1 MVNPNDFPSLLCYY
15 VAYFVDHAPTW
26 EFRRSLI
33 EQIGCSIGV
42 NIASAESKPKDIIKG
57 KKGEFR
63 MQIAQ
68 KKPNFPIVA
77 CAIIEDEKK
86 VKHHNALIKKSVGKN
101 N

>member
-1 MVNPNDFPSLLCYY
+1 
-15 VAYFVDHAPTW
+15 
-26 EFRRSLI
+26 
-33 EQIGCSIGV
+33 
-42 NIASAESKPKDIIKG
+42 
-57 KKGEFR
+57 
-63 MQIAQ
+63 MQIAP